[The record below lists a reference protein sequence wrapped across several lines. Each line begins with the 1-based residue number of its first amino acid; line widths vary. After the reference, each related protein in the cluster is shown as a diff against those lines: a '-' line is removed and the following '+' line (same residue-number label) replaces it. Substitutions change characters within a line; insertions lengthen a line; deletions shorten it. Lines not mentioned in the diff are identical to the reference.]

1 MYDAP
6 LLDHEEPVPP
16 GVAHPS
22 HKMIGAGLIAA
33 AMIVALAA
41 GMILASH
48 PFGFDRAIILALH
61 EAGPVW
67 LRHGVIDIT
76 TLGSVT
82 VLTLVVAATAALLLV
97 RRLWITAALVVLATL
112 LGSAAVELLKTIFGR
127 ARPDIVDHV
136 VAASG
141 YSFPSG
147 HAANS
152 AIVYLTIAALV
163 TQVTRGRATRRYIA
177 LVAGLLVIAIGASRV
192 YLGVHWP
199 SDVLAGWSFGT
210 LWALGWWSIGAT
222 ARARVQ
228 THSRQWPGRSGFW
241 RQARSKE

>member
-1 MYDAP
+1 MREDP

-22 HKMIGAGLIAA
+22 HLMFGAGLIALA
-33 AMIVALAA
+33 IIVALVA
-41 GMILASH
+41 GALVRRH
-48 PFGFDRAIILALH
+48 PFGFDRTIILALH
-61 EAGPVW
+61 EAGPMW
-67 LRHGVIDIT
+67 LRHAVIDIT
-76 TLGSVT
+76 ALGGVT
-82 VLTLVVAATAALLLV
+82 VLVFVVAATTGLLLV
-97 RRLWITAALVVLATL
+97 RRLWFTAALVVMATT
-112 LGSAAVELLKTIFGR
+112 LGSLMVDLLKTIFS
-127 ARPDIVDHV
+127 RPRPEIVDHV

-163 TQVTRGRATRRYIA
+163 TQVTRGHTTRRYIA
-177 LVAGLLVIAIGASRV
+177 LIAGGLVAAIGLSRV

-210 LWALGWWSIGAT
+210 LWALGCWTIG
-222 ARARVQ
+222 ARARMSLVHQ
-228 THSRQWPGRSGFW
+228 RQ
-241 RQARSKE
+241 

>member
-1 MYDAP
+1 MHDAP

-33 AMIVALAA
+33 AVIVALAA

-61 EAGPVW
+61 EAGPMW
-67 LRHGVIDIT
+67 LRHAVIDVT
-76 TLGSVT
+76 ALGSVT
-82 VLTLVVAATAALLLV
+82 ILTLVVAATAALLLV
-97 RRLWITAALVVLATL
+97 RRLWITAALVVLATTT
-112 LGSAAVELLKTIFGR
+112 GSAAVALLKAIFGR

-136 VAASG
+136 VAATG

-152 AIVYLTIAALV
+152 AIVYLTTAALV
-163 TQVTRGRATRRYIA
+163 TQVTHGRATRRYVA
-177 LVAGLLVIAIGASRV
+177 LVAGLLVVAIGASRV

-210 LWALGWWSIGAT
+210 LWALGWWSIGAK
-222 ARARVQ
+222 ARMNLLGQR
-228 THSRQWPGRSGFW
+228 
-241 RQARSKE
+241 E